1 MAPSPLRPGLHFCLV
16 GDDPIFLDLVSGRY
30 FRLPDHQAK
39 AFCALVASGMVDR
52 IALQAAGLGDLAG
65 VADKPLALEPCRW
78 TLPDQACD
86 ALNHGG
92 LPLAETAR
100 ALRQQRSYER
110 ALARRGLAPL
120 CEELAALTVKA
131 VSRPIGIDDAAGRLV
146 RGFQFACFLRTAAD
160 RCLPRSLALVDLLA
174 RRGWRAHAVLG
185 VRQGPF
191 AAHCWVQAGRMVL
204 NDTPEAVACFTPI
217 LAL

>member
-1 MAPSPLRPGLHFCLV
+1 MAPSLLRPGLHFCLV
-16 GDDPIFLDLVSGRY
+16 GDDPIFLDLVTGRY
-30 FRLPDHQAK
+30 LRLPGEKAQ
-39 AFCALVASGMVDR
+39 AFCRLIAAGPVDR
-52 IALQAAGLGDLAG
+52 SAFLAAGLGELAG
-65 VADKPLALEPCRW
+65 TGSDRLPLAPCGW
-78 TLPDQACD
+78 ALPDQPCD
-86 ALNHGG
+86 ALEHGG
-92 LPLAETAR
+92 FPLAETAR
-100 ALRQQRSYER
+100 ALRRQGHFER
-110 ALARRGLAPL
+110 ALARRGLAAL
-120 CEELAALTVKA
+120 YDELAVLTAKA
-131 VSRPIGIDDAAGRLV
+131 IARPIGLDDAAGRLV
-146 RGFQFACFLRTAAD
+146 RGFQFACLLRTAAD